1 MGTGDGRN
9 GVVFPSER
17 QRVEESPSSRQRASV
32 PSSQF
37 PVPASDL
44 AAPFRVQCRMRFPA
58 HLRRSAFDV
67 AIQQLRDGRP
77 GENGYGRRLALL
89 LTIPTFDDPVARD
102 IRRSTTGEV
111 YVVRTVWHRAL
122 DLATTSLSREIT
134 IGTGARA
141 LTAGAELTS
150 FHAPSLQSARV
161 DVDPLE
167 ISALLDRVESA
178 TVTCCPH
185 QPEAPLDATVYE
197 LTFGEELNETR
208 YRWFGTAPDG
218 WEALG
223 SFVSRVLRLVDE
235 RANIA
240 AP

>member
-1 MGTGDGRN
+1 
-9 GVVFPSER
+9 
-17 QRVEESPSSRQRASV
+17 
-32 PSSQF
+32 
-37 PVPASDL
+37 
-44 AAPFRVQCRMRFPA
+44 MRFPA

-89 LTIPTFDDPVARD
+89 LTIPTFDDPIARD
-102 IRRSTTGEV
+102 IRRSTRGEL
-111 YVVRTVWHRAL
+111 YVIRTVWNRAL
-122 DLATTSLSREIT
+122 DLATASLSREIT
-134 IGTGARA
+134 IGMGARA
-141 LTAGAELTS
+141 TTVGSELTS
-150 FHAPSLQSARV
+150 FRAPSLQSAKV
-161 DVDPLE
+161 DVDPLK
-167 ISALLDRVESA
+167 ISAVLEGVESA

-208 YRWFGTAPDG
+208 YRWFGDAPRG

-223 SFVSRVLRLVDE
+223 SFVSRLLRLVDE
-235 RANIA
+235 PADIA

>member
-1 MGTGDGRN
+1 
-9 GVVFPSER
+9 
-17 QRVEESPSSRQRASV
+17 
-32 PSSQF
+32 
-37 PVPASDL
+37 
-44 AAPFRVQCRMRFPA
+44 MRFPA

-102 IRRSTTGEV
+102 IRRSSAGEL
-111 YVVRTVWHRAL
+111 YVIRTIWNRAL
-122 DLATTSLSREIT
+122 DLATASLSREIT
-134 IGTGARA
+134 IGSGTRA
-141 LTAGAELTS
+141 TTVGTEITS
-150 FHAPSLQSARV
+150 VRAPSLQSARV
-161 DVDPLE
+161 DVDPLK
-167 ISALLDRVESA
+167 ISAVLDSVESA

-208 YRWFGTAPDG
+208 YRWFGNAPDG

-223 SFVSRVLRLVDE
+223 SFASRILRLVDE
-235 RANIA
+235 PANIA